1 MHTADI
7 PDTPVVEGRAPFRGW
22 ETWYRV
28 TGDLKGG
35 RLPVIVVHGGPGAT
49 HDYVESFAALARDG
63 RAVVH
68 YDQIGCGRSTR
79 LPDRGADFWTPAL
92 FIAELENL
100 IAHLGLGGG
109 YLLLGQSWGGM
120 LGAEFATLR
129 PAGLKGLV
137 IADSPASMALWIAET
152 GRLRAA
158 LPPEVQ
164 AVLSH
169 HEAAGTTAHPD
180 YKAATDVF
188 NARHVCRLDPP
199 PEAVARTFRALEAD
213 SHVYNLMN
221 GPNEFHVTGTLKDW
235 TVIDRLHRIAVPALV
250 ISGAHDEATAATVQ
264 PFLDHIPDVRGHV
277 FPNSS
282 HMPHVEE
289 FDDCMALVGGF
300 LADCDARRDGP

>member
-1 MHTADI
+1 MSAKDKTESQI
-7 PDTPVVEGRAPFRGW
+7 TEGRAPFRGW

-28 TGDLKGG
+28 TGDPKGAK
-35 RLPVIVVHGGPGAT
+35 LPLIVVHGGPGAT
-49 HDYVESFAALARDG
+49 HGYVESFAALARDG
-63 RAVVH
+63 RAVIH

-79 LPDRGADFWTPAL
+79 LPDKGADFWTPAL
-92 FIAELENL
+92 FIEELENL
-100 IAHLGLGGG
+100 IAHLRLGGG

-158 LPPEVQ
+158 LPPAVQ
-164 AVLSH
+164 AVLSR

-180 YKAATDVF
+180 YRAATKVF

-199 PEAVARTFRALEAD
+199 PDAVARTFRALEEDA
-213 SHVYNLMN
+213 HVYNLMN
-221 GPNEFHVTGTLKDW
+221 GPNEFHVTGTLQDW
-235 TVIDRLHRIAVPALV
+235 TVIDRLHRINVPVLV
-250 ISGAHDEATAATVQ
+250 ISGAHDEATPATWQ

-277 FPNSS
+277 FPYSS

-289 FDDCMALVGGF
+289 FDDCMDLVGHF
-300 LADCDARRDGP
+300 LADCDARRDRP